1 MSGTAAAPA
10 DFDTVIRKII
20 STEEGGYTNDSRDAG
35 GETNFGVTIAVARA
49 FGFQGAMKD
58 LTLDGAVEIY
68 RKRFWTQPM
77 FDQIGAIFPVLGEK
91 LLDAGINM
99 GSPTAGKFLQRALNA
114 LRGTAASPVDADGVC
129 GAMTRDALKAF
140 LNARGAG
147 GRTVLL
153 NVVAALQSVRYIEIA
168 EGNATDLS
176 FEFGWQR
183 ARAFSHIGG
192 AA

>member
-1 MSGTAAAPA
+1 MP
-10 DFDTVIRKII
+10 I
-20 STEEGGYTNDSRDAG
+20 SLRDARQSRLDRAW
-35 GETNFGVTIAVARA
+35 IATVFRDYID
-49 FGFQGAMKD
+49 D
-58 LTLDGAVEIY
+58 LDPQRTG
-68 RKRFWTQPM
+68 
-77 FDQIGAIFPVLGEK
+77 IFPVLGEK